1 MANDALVA
9 TLIATF
15 TLAGVAF
22 GRVPGLPWGRAG
34 FALVGALALVVT
46 GVLDLERAVAII
58 DGEVLLLLFGLMLLA
73 EALAEAGVFRML
85 LRVVGRRATH
95 PWALLAVITF
105 ASGILSALFLND
117 TVVLMLTPL
126 TIQLAR
132 SLRLSPLPYLLALAT
147 AANVGSV
154 ATLSGNP
161 QNILVATGAG
171 IGYLPFAAALTPV
184 ALIGLL
190 VVLLVI
196 GGVHRRA
203 LTTATRDVAHAAS
216 LADTDHS
223 GTRQLV
229 AAGWAVVLMGLFI
242 TGTPP
247 ALAALIA
254 GTGAWLS
261 GGRRSADLLRRVDL
275 GLLVLFS
282 GLFVVVGAL
291 VESSV
296 VAELIASLGSELL
309 GEPLPLTL
317 MTAGASNL
325 VSNVPA
331 VMLLLP
337 LLEAVEA
344 DRWQYL
350 SVAMASTL
358 AGNLT
363 LVGSIANLIVAERA
377 RAEGVNLG
385 FLSYLAVGVPIT
397 VLTLVLGAGWLS
409 LWR

>member
-1 MANDALVA
+1 MPSDALWA

-22 GRVPGLPWGRAG
+22 GRLPGLPWGRAG
-34 FALVGALALVVT
+34 FALAGALALLVL
-46 GVLDLERAVAII
+46 GVLDLHTAVALI
-58 DGEVLLLLFGLMLLA
+58 DAEVLLLLFGLMLLS
-73 EALAEAGVFRML
+73 EALAEAGVFHAL
-85 LRVVGRRATH
+85 LRLVGRRATD

-132 SLRLSPLPYLLALAT
+132 HLRVTPLPYLLALAT

-161 QNILVATGAG
+161 QNILVATQAG
-171 IGYLPFAAALTPV
+171 IGYLPFAATLTPV

-190 VVLLVI
+190 VVLLVV
-196 GGVHRRA
+196 GGMHRRA
-203 LTTATRDVAHAAS
+203 LQPAPPDPTLVPPADIPQPAAPQLIAGAWA
-216 LADTDHS
+216 LA
-223 GTRQLV
+223 
-229 AAGWAVVLMGLFI
+229 LMGLFV
-242 TGTPP
+242 GGVPP

-261 GGRRSADLLRRVDL
+261 GGRRSADLLRRLDL
-275 GLLVLFS
+275 GLLVLFG
-282 GLFVVVGAL
+282 GLFVVVGGLIESGAIDLLRASWHPDLLTRHWPLAL
-291 VESSV
+291 V
-296 VAELIASLGSELL
+296 
-309 GEPLPLTL
+309 
-317 MTAGASNL
+317 TATASNL

-337 LLEAVEA
+337 LLEGAGAE
-344 DRWQYL
+344 RWQYL
-350 SVAMASTL
+350 TVAMSSTL

-377 RAEGVNLG
+377 RAHGVHLS
-385 FLSYLAVGVPIT
+385 FLSYLVVGVPIT
-397 VLTLVLGAGWLS
+397 VLTLLLGVAWLAAS
-409 LWR
+409 A